1 MSAKVEAPPESVGI
15 ADPGGNG
22 PKPDQAMQDVK
33 EEPPVEAPALQ
44 QNHNDISQKGG
55 VGSVWHD
62 GHESGKNGNQY
73 DESAAE
79 PDSHGTGIKED
90 G

>member
-1 MSAKVEAPPESVGI
+1 MDIP
-15 ADPGGNG
+15 DPGGNG
-22 PKPDQAMQDVK
+22 PNPDQAMQDVK
-33 EEPPVEAPALQ
+33 EEPPVDTPALQ
-44 QNHNDISQKGG
+44 QNNNHITQNGEA
-55 VGSVWHD
+55 GSGWHD
-62 GHESGKNGNQY
+62 GHDLGRNGNQY